1 MHALVVHQSGV
12 AERDPA
18 AFDVYAY
25 DATSYERRLIFRNSG
40 NVFPVAVSPDGRHI
54 ALQQQLSGNPD
65 EEEPGLL
72 HETEY
77 FWKQAHWLNSRFPNG
92 KYNDVEGLCKV
103 VSQTDI
109 EAKDWSLSPGRYVGV
124 DTSTDEDFD
133 YEERLNEIHIEL
145 EGLNEEAIALAR
157 TISEN
162 YKELA
167 I

>member
-1 MHALVVHQSGV
+1 M
-12 AERDPA
+12 
-18 AFDVYAY
+18 
-25 DATSYERRLIFRNSG
+25 
-40 NVFPVAVSPDGRHI
+40 
-54 ALQQQLSGNPD
+54 QLSGNPD

-77 FWKQAHWLNSRFPNG
+77 FWKQAHWLISRFPAG

-133 YEERLNEIHIEL
+133 YEQRLAEIHIEL
-145 EGLNEEAIALAR
+145 EGLNEEAIALAK
-157 TISEN
+157 TISDN
-162 YKELA
+162 FKTVML
-167 I
+167 